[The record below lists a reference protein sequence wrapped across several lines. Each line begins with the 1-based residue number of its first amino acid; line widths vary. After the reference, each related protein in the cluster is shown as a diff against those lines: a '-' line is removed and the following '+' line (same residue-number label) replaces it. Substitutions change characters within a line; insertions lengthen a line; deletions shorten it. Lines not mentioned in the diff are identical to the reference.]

1 MYGII
6 EDKTLPYFI
15 FSYSSFNSNKMKGYV
30 QVYTGNGKGKTTA
43 ALGLSIRALGAGKKV
58 FIGQFAKSKHYSEL
72 ETIEKLLKNITIKQ
86 FGMGC
91 FIFEKPKDE
100 DIQAAQNGL
109 KEITSIIESDEYD
122 VIIMDEANIAV
133 HYNLITADELI
144 SAINKRSERTEII
157 ITGRYAKQEI
167 MDVADLVTE
176 MKEIKHY
183 YQQGVQARVGIEK

>member
-1 MYGII
+1 
-6 EDKTLPYFI
+6 
-15 FSYSSFNSNKMKGYV
+15 MKGYV

-58 FIGQFAKSKHYSEL
+58 FIGQFAKSKYYSEL

-91 FIFEKPKDE
+91 FIFEKPKEE

-122 VIIMDEANIAV
+122 VIILDEANIAV